1 MIRRRLL
8 LVVVAAVA
16 LTIAFLVAGFNVLL
30 AHSLDSNARAV
41 LKSRALAQLE
51 ILDVSGGTI
60 HVGAGVR
67 GAPDSGVWVLQGS
80 RVIERP
86 RTRRSV
92 DEAALLVAGG
102 PAGFHDVG
110 DADVWLYSQPVKV
123 EGRRIGSIVVSL
135 SRAPYEQTR
144 RTALVG
150 SLVFGVLVL
159 VLVALAAHWLLAAAL
174 SPVTRMTRQAATW
187 SERDLDR
194 RFGLG
199 DPRDEL
205 TELAST
211 LDRLLDR
218 LAASLRHE
226 QRFSA
231 ELAHELRTPLSRVLA
246 EAELALRRERAPDE
260 YRETLALVLRNA
272 RQLDRTTDALLAAA
286 RYEAGTTRGTA
297 DAHDVAT
304 EAASVCAGLA
314 AERSLDFEIEQPAKP
329 IRVGVEGEFAER
341 ILQPIFENACRY
353 GRTAVRVAIERVGS
367 TVRYAVSDDGP
378 GVGDGEHERIFEP
391 GVRGAA
397 ASGEGSG
404 LGLSL
409 ARRLAQ
415 SVAGEVE
422 AVPDAA
428 GGRFVVRLPAG

>member
-1 MIRRRLL
+1 
-8 LVVVAAVA
+8 
-16 LTIAFLVAGFNVLL
+16 
-30 AHSLDSNARAV
+30 
-41 LKSRALAQLE
+41 
-51 ILDVSGGTI
+51 
-60 HVGAGVR
+60 
-67 GAPDSGVWVLQGS
+67 
-80 RVIERP
+80 
-86 RTRRSV
+86 
-92 DEAALLVAGG
+92 
-102 PAGFHDVG
+102 
-110 DADVWLYSQPVKV
+110 
-123 EGRRIGSIVVSL
+123 
-135 SRAPYEQTR
+135 
-144 RTALVG
+144 
-150 SLVFGVLVL
+150 VL